1 MPCTVFSVWSGALAR
16 KGSTSPWSDVDA
28 DPSSSSSSHGSKSGS
43 SFEYLRE
50 RGEARRGEQKGRVRR
65 RGGMWRKGGWER
77 MGNRG

>member
-50 RGEARRGEQKGRVRR
+50 RGEQKGRVRR